1 MGKVHGS
8 MARNGKVR
16 NQAPK
21 VEKQER
27 PRKKVVGRAKKRIQ
41 YNRRVVA
48 VNPNDKRKQGP
59 NFGAGRKPEDIP
71 KWVHWSWAAPP
82 PAAA

>member
-1 MGKVHGS
+1 MGKQHGS

-27 PRKKVVGRAKKRIQ
+27 AKKQQMGRAKKRLQ
-41 YNRRVVA
+41 YARRCA
-48 VNPNDKRKQGP
+48 MVNPNDKRKRGP
-59 NFGAGRKPEDIP
+59 NFGSGRKPEDIP
-71 KWVHWSWAAPP
+71 K
-82 PAAA
+82 

>member
-1 MGKVHGS
+1 

-27 PRKKVVGRAKKRIQ
+27 VKKNVMGRAKKRNQ
-41 YNRRVVA
+41 YRRRFLA
-48 VNPNDKRKQGP
+48 VNPNDRRKVGP
-59 NFGAGRKPEDIP
+59 NFGSGRKPEDIP
-71 KWVHWSWAAPP
+71 K
-82 PAAA
+82 

>member
-1 MGKVHGS
+1 MGKQHGS

-27 PRKKVVGRAKKRIQ
+27 AKKIVMGRAKKRL
-41 YNRRVVA
+41 
-48 VNPNDKRKQGP
+48 
-59 NFGAGRKPEDIP
+59 
-71 KWVHWSWAAPP
+71 
-82 PAAA
+82 

>member
-1 MGKVHGS
+1 MGKQHGS

-27 PRKKVVGRAKKRIQ
+27 TKKIVMGRAKKRL
-41 YNRRVVA
+41 
-48 VNPNDKRKQGP
+48 
-59 NFGAGRKPEDIP
+59 
-71 KWVHWSWAAPP
+71 
-82 PAAA
+82 